1 MSDHV
6 PMSRVV
12 IAGGGVAALEAALAL
27 RELASELVDVE
38 LVAPDADFTY
48 RPLAVAEPFLAGEVR
63 RFPLHA
69 LVEAASASLCSAR
82 VTGVDP
88 ARRIV
93 RTDVA
98 GELEYDALL
107 LALGA
112 RSRQA
117 IPGALTFRGPA
128 DVPALARLLEEA
140 LAGQIHRIVF
150 ALPAGVT
157 WPLPVYELALQTRAY
172 LTDRGAMSV
181 ELTVATPE
189 EAPLALFGRAGS
201 SELRELLETRGIG
214 LRTHVTPVAFENGAL
229 RLVPGGLIEAD
240 RVVAA
245 PRLQGPALPGVP
257 SDWHGFVPT
266 DEHGRVGSEVD
277 IYAAGDLTQF
287 PLKQG
292 GIATQQADAA
302 AEAIAA
308 QLGAAI
314 EPAPFRPVL
323 RGLLLTGMV
332 PRYLQVDVGKSYSDV
347 DTEPLWWP
355 PDKISGRYLAPFLA
369 ERLGWHEVAPEEPDG
384 RPVEALSFAATPGPG
399 DSEGG
404 DVYSP

>member
-1 MSDHV
+1 
-6 PMSRVV
+6 MSRVV
-12 IAGGGVAALEAALAL
+12 IVGGGVAALEAALAL
-27 RELASELVDVE
+27 QNIAPELADVE

-63 RFPLHA
+63 RFPLST
-69 LVEAASASLCSAR
+69 LVEAAGASLCRAC
-82 VTGVDP
+82 VTGVDA
-88 ARRIV
+88 ARRRV
-93 RTDVA
+93 QTDVA

-112 RSRQA
+112 RSCEA
-117 IPGALTFRGPA
+117 ISGALTFRGPA
-128 DVPALARLLEEA
+128 DGPALAGLLEEG
-140 LAGQIHRIVF
+140 LAGEIHRIVF

-157 WPLPVYELALQTRAY
+157 WPLPLYELALLTGSH
-172 LTDRGAMSV
+172 LTDRCAMEV
-181 ELTVATPE
+181 KLMVATPE
-189 EAPLALFGRAGS
+189 EAPLALFGRPGS

-214 LRTHVTPVAFENGAL
+214 LRTHVTPVAFENGML

-266 DEHGRVGSEVD
+266 DEHGRVASEVD

-308 QLGAAI
+308 QLGASI
-314 EPAPFRPVL
+314 EPQPFRPVL

-332 PRYLQVDVGKSYSDV
+332 PRYLRAEAGTAHAAV

-355 PDKISGRYLAPFLA
+355 PDKIAGRYLAQFLA
-369 ERLGWHEVAPEEPDG
+369 ERLGRVDSPLAVA
-384 RPVEALSFAATPGPG
+384 
-399 DSEGG
+399 
-404 DVYSP
+404 

>member
-1 MSDHV
+1 
-6 PMSRVV
+6 MSRVV

-27 RELASELVDVE
+27 RALASELADVE
-38 LVAPDADFTY
+38 LIAPDEDFTY
-48 RPLAVAEPFLAGEVR
+48 RPLAVAEPFLAGEAR
-63 RFPLHA
+63 RFPLAA
-69 LVEAASASLCSAR
+69 LVEAAGARLCRAR

-112 RSRQA
+112 RSREA

-128 DVPALARLLEEA
+128 DGPALAGMLDEA
-140 LAGQIHRIVF
+140 LAGEIHRIAF

-157 WPLPVYELALQTRAY
+157 WPLPLYELALLTGSH
-172 LTDRGAMSV
+172 LTDRGAMGV
-181 ELTVATPE
+181 ELTMATPE
-189 EAPLALFGRAGS
+189 EAPLALFGRPGS
-201 SELRELLETRGIG
+201 AELRELLEARGIG
-214 LRTHVTPVAFENGAL
+214 LRTHVTPVGFEDGVL

-257 SDWHGFVPT
+257 SDWHGFVPV
-266 DEHGRVGSEVD
+266 DEHARVGSEVD

-308 QLGAAI
+308 QLGAPI

-332 PRYLQVDVGKSYSDV
+332 PRYLRAEAGTAQAAV

-355 PDKISGRYLAPFLA
+355 PDKIAGRYLAPFLA
-369 ERLGWHEVAPEEPDG
+369 EWLGRNDAPLT
-384 RPVEALSFAATPGPG
+384 RA
-399 DSEGG
+399 
-404 DVYSP
+404 